1 MKSKLVLIPLVLLL
15 LAAAY
20 LGWSA
25 YRAATQARLALA
37 DLRQLQ
43 ALVENPKPDALPTLR
58 ESLAGLEAHLTA
70 TQAAARPFLW
80 IAPRLGWLPE
90 VGPTVR
96 DAPALLA
103 MAIELAGGGR
113 QALDALLPVSDLLG
127 KAGGGDLLG
136 QALPIIAAAGPELAA
151 ADARLARAEA
161 LRGQAQG
168 PLHPRL
174 APQIERLDRFL
185 PLIRAGLQG
194 AQAAPALLG
203 MNGPRAYLLLAQ
215 NNDELRATGGFISGA
230 GHVRLDQGRIVEIT
244 VRDSYA
250 VDNFKQ
256 PHPDPP
262 PALRQHMGA
271 DLLVLRDSN
280 WSPDFPTSAHV
291 AQALYAQDQGIATD
305 GAIALDME
313 AVRLLVGALG
323 PLEIPGRPGQIT
335 EANVIAEMKRAWEA
349 PTASRDT
356 VEKSSADWYKKRK
369 DFMSELVGV
378 ALAKLQGGG
387 KLDPL
392 ALGKAALDMLDGR
405 HVQIAVADPTLAALL
420 GERRWDGALV
430 PPGVL
435 QGDFLAVIDTNVG
448 FNKANASVK
457 QQISYRVAPEG
468 DRLTATVTLTYTHT
482 ARALPANAAC
492 ERTLKYGDSYQDLAA
507 RCYWDYLRVYAPLG
521 SELLAAEGLQHV
533 KTERG
538 ERNITQ
544 FGGDFVLRPAAQA
557 VVTLRYRLP
566 ETAAVAPYRL
576 AVRKQAGTVAVPLW
590 VEIAACAPGP
600 SGAAE
605 TSWRTDLSQDRTFIC
620 APAP

>member
-1 MKSKLVLIPLVLLL
+1 MKSKPLLTFLLILLL

-25 YRAATQARLALA
+25 YRAATQGRLALA
-37 DLRQLQ
+37 DLLQLQ
-43 ALVENPKPDALPTLR
+43 ALAENPKPDALPALR
-58 ESLAGLEAHLTA
+58 ASLANLEAHLLG

-80 IAPRLGWLPE
+80 LAPRLGWLPE

-96 DAPALLA
+96 AAPPLLE
-103 MAIELAGGGR
+103 MGIELAGGGR

-127 KAGGGDLLG
+127 QAGGGDLLG
-136 QALPIIAAAGPELAA
+136 QALPIIAAAAPQLAA

-161 LRGQAQG
+161 LRGQVVG

-174 APQIERLDRFL
+174 APQVERLDRFL
-185 PLIRAGLQG
+185 PLIRAALQG

-203 MNGPRAYLLLAQ
+203 MDGPRAYLLLAQ
-215 NNDELRATGGFISGA
+215 NNDELRPTGGFISGA
-230 GHVRLDQGRIVEIT
+230 GHVRLDKGRIVEMK
-244 VRDSYA
+244 VSDSYA

-262 PALRQHMGA
+262 PALREHMGA

-280 WSPDFPTSAHV
+280 WSPDFPTSAAV

-335 EANVIAEMKRAWEA
+335 GANVIAEMKRAWES

-420 GERRWDGALV
+420 SERRWDGALV
-430 PPGVL
+430 PPAR
-435 QGDFLAVIDTNVG
+435 GDFLAVIDTNVG
-448 FNKANASVK
+448 FNKANAAVK
-457 QQISYRVAPEG
+457 QQIGYRVTPDGTGLAAT
-468 DRLTATVTLTYTHT
+468 LTITYTHT
-482 ARALPANAAC
+482 AKALPANAAC
-492 ERTLKYGDSYQDLAA
+492 ERTLKYGDSYQELAA

-521 SELLAAEGLQHV
+521 SELLAAEGLQHA

-538 ERNITQ
+538 EHNSTQ
-544 FGGDFVLRPAAQA
+544 FSGDFVLRPASQT
-557 VVTLRYRLP
+557 VVILRYRLP
-566 ETAAVAPYRL
+566 ATAAAEPYTL

-590 VEIAACAPGP
+590 VQIGACAPDP
-600 SGAAE
+600 SGAAA
-605 TSWRTDLSQDRTFIC
+605 TGWRTDLSQDRTFTC